1 MVVSP
6 RTIDYAYLCA
16 NLTFRLMETEGRLS
30 QPRGGRMDQT
40 EPNIPLV
47 SPPRPFQIKFG
58 WAAGELAIAG
68 YIGLTMAFML

>member
-1 MVVSP
+1 
-6 RTIDYAYLCA
+6 
-16 NLTFRLMETEGRLS
+16 METEGRLS